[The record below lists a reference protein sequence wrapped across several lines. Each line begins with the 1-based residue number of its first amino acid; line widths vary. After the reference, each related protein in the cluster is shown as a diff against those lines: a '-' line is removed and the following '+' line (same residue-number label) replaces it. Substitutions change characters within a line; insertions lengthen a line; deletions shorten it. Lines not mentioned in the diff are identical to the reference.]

1 MSNKALQSF
10 PFQRTYS
17 QRPYIW
23 CCIWISVWFLQ
34 LSHFGKSIRHL
45 NIRSGKDIGVS
56 PFTRK
61 KVTPSNNS
69 AVCYHLL
76 HCRFLSSFDSV
87 LAQENEKY
95 IFEIKERFLIMRNK
109 RSLSRFFNSVFRS
122 YFLKSRNKLQIIS
135 HRFV

>member
-1 MSNKALQSF
+1 M
-10 PFQRTYS
+10 
-17 QRPYIW
+17 
-23 CCIWISVWFLQ
+23 WFLQ

-76 HCRFLSSFDSV
+76 HCRFLSSFESV

-95 IFEIKERFLIMRNK
+95 IFEIKERYLIMRDK
-109 RSLSRFFNSVFRS
+109 RLLSRFFNSIFRS
-122 YFLKSRNKLQIIS
+122 YFLKSGNKLQIIS